1 MDLRG
6 EKRKNEFCTILV
18 VDFGLYC
25 LILPF
30 HFRFNGGVHIY
41 NLWNLGSLTRE
52 VLS

>member
-6 EKRKNEFCTILV
+6 EKRKTEFCTILV

-25 LILPF
+25 LILRF
-30 HFRFNGGVHIY
+30 HLRFNGGVRIY

-52 VLS
+52 LLS